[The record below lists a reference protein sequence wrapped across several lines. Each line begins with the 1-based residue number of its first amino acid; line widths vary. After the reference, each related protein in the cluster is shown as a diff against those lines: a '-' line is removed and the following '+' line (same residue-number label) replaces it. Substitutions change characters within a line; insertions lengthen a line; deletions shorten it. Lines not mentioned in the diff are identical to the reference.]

1 MTVRAATAG
10 PNAVIEVADTGPG
23 IDDADLPHVF
33 DRLWRGRTAAG
44 VAGRGIGLAAVRE
57 IVTAHG
63 GTVTA
68 ASGPGTGP
76 SSPSGSHG
84 RTGHE
89 PRHRGPGPSGPL
101 HRAERGPVVSDL
113 GICSVLDWLGN
124 PRG

>member
-1 MTVRAATAG
+1 M
-10 PNAVIEVADTGPG
+10 IEVADTGPG

-76 SSPSGSHG
+76 SSPSGSRG
-84 RTGHE
+84 RTSHE

-101 HRAERGPVVSDL
+101 HRAVQGLAGVGL
-113 GICSVLDWLGN
+113 G
-124 PRG
+124 